1 MKDYTKD
8 ELMIKLE
15 NEEVEVYLNSLRE
28 VARYL
33 FIYKIHLIN
42 IVKFNLVNNGE
53 DYGIIMVNTYRTT
66 Q

>member
-1 MKDYTKD
+1 V
-8 ELMIKLE
+8 KL
-15 NEEVEVYLNSLRE
+15 LG
-28 VARYL
+28 YL